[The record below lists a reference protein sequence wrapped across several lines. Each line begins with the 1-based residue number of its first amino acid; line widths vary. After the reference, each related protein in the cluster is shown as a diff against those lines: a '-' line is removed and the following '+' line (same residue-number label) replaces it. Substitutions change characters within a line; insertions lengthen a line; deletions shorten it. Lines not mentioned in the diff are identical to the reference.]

1 MSEQIDIDI
10 NVNME
15 NVDEVD
21 DLTSRL
27 QAATSQVEELTDE
40 LANIELGTSE
50 SDFDSIT
57 TSLEEAETE
66 AESLQ
71 TQLDEINNT
80 SIEPTVNVDNNS
92 VDETNDK
99 LQETESNASSLTTAL
114 GGLAGVIGVE
124 QMISTA
130 DKINTSWNTLKLTFG
145 DTTSIMDDLTT
156 KTNQAANAT
165 GRSGGQIRNYFNQ
178 MGIAGIKNTELLSSS
193 FQSLAGRA
201 YQTQQPIEAMES
213 KMQSMVMTG
222 NASGKMLKGL
232 GLSSEDLAKAMGD
245 RKSVV

>member
-10 NVNME
+10 NVNMQNAE
-15 NVDEVD
+15 EVDE
-21 DLTSRL
+21 LTSKLDAANAEVERL
-27 QAATSQVEELTDE
+27 EDALDEAHMNGDDIEADIIADE
-40 LANIELGTSE
+40 LAEATA
-50 SDFDSIT
+50 
-57 TSLEEAETE
+57 EAE
-66 AESLQ
+66 ALQ
-71 TQLDEINNT
+71 EQLDEIGNT
-80 SIEPTVNVDNNS
+80 TVEPEVTVDNSS

-99 LQETESNASSLTTAL
+99 LQETKSNASSLTTAL

-165 GRSGGQIRNYFNQ
+165 GRSGGQIREYFNQ
-178 MGIAGIKNTELLSSS
+178 MGIAGIKNTDLLSSS

-201 YQTQQPIEAMES
+201 YQAQQPIEAMES
-213 KMQSMVMTG
+213 KMQTMVMTG
-222 NASGKMLKGL
+222 NASCKML
-232 GLSSEDLAKAMGD
+232 
-245 RKSVV
+245 